1 MPAPAFVA
9 AQPLRAAPGR
19 ARSAAAACA
28 RRPVGVVVAAA
39 DAVRGSQQNPYRI
52 AVLAGDGCGPEA
64 AAVATGVLGG
74 LADACDLHFE
84 FETAAYGAD
93 AFDRTGSLVPAETLK
108 VCRAADAV
116 LRSYQGSERGDG
128 RSGSA
133 HKVLRESLGLFAQ
146 LRPVVVYP
154 ELAGASTLRSAVVE
168 GVDIM
173 LVREV
178 SAGALGDEAAG
189 GGGES
194 EGEARSEVGYTRAEV
209 ERVASVALQVA
220 ERRSGR
226 VLNLDKAD
234 AMSVS
239 RFWRK
244 SLHAYFQAQAGGN
257 EGISLSDMF
266 VDDFVREVI
275 LRPADFDTIVTSNLF
290 GDIVAEVIAALA
302 GPARIAPSV
311 WVSADGLGVYGP
323 ADIYNPAAYPGGGAG
338 DRGGRAAG
346 PPSPIAMIRSASM
359 LLRYALEEP
368 AAADLIQQ
376 ALRKSMEDLA
386 AADGAKDGRLVVAP
400 AEFGE
405 TVLRSLQLMRQFEAV
420 CPPDVCGE

>member
-1 MPAPAFVA
+1 
-9 AQPLRAAPGR
+9 
-19 ARSAAAACA
+19 
-28 RRPVGVVVAAA
+28 
-39 DAVRGSQQNPYRI
+39 
-52 AVLAGDGCGPEA
+52 
-64 AAVATGVLGG
+64 
-74 LADACDLHFE
+74 
-84 FETAAYGAD
+84 
-93 AFDRTGSLVPAETLK
+93 
-108 VCRAADAV
+108 
-116 LRSYQGSERGDG
+116 
-128 RSGSA
+128 
-133 HKVLRESLGLFAQ
+133 VLREGLGLFAQ

-154 ELAGASTLRSAVVE
+154 QLQKASTLRAEVVD
-168 GVDIM
+168 GVDMM
-173 LVREV
+173 LVREI
-178 SAGALGDEAAG
+178 SSGALGEAG
-189 GGGES
+189 GELAND
-194 EGEARSEVGYTRAEV
+194 EVEARSTVGYTKAEV

-244 SLHAYFQAQAGGN
+244 QLHAYFDDATKGN
-257 EGISLSDMF
+257 EGIGLEHMF

-311 WVSADGLGVYGP
+311 WVSSDGLGVYGP
-323 ADIYNPAAYPGGGAG
+323 ADIYNPAAYPTGGA
-338 DRGGRAAG
+338 AA

-359 LLRYALEEP
+359 MLRYALEEP

-376 ALRKSMEDLA
+376 ALRKTLEDV
-386 AADGAKDGRLVVAP
+386 AADGGSGNAYAAVPP
-400 AEFGE
+400 AEFGQ
-405 TVLRSLQLMRQFEAV
+405 TVLRSLQLMRQFEQV